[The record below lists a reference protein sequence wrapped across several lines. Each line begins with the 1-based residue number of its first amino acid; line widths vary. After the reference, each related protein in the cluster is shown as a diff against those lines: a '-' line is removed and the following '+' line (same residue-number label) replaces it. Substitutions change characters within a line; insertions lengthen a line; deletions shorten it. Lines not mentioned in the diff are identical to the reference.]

1 MKARE
6 HPMPK
11 VEFITTQ
18 WRSPMPAVVLAEA
31 RRRAKCKAVRTS
43 GPEGDD
49 YSCGYD
55 TTITCDDCKY
65 AAYPGR
71 KDPEAKCNQPKE

>member
-1 MKARE
+1 
-6 HPMPK
+6 MPR

-18 WRSPMPAVVLAEA
+18 WRAPVPAVVAAET
-31 RRRAKCKAVRTS
+31 RRRSKCRAIRS
-43 GPEGDD
+43 AQDSD

-65 AAYPGR
+65 AANPGR
-71 KDPEAKCNQPKE
+71 KDPEAKCNQPKEAQ